1 MPAHEGVGCDDGR
14 TPALAREQAA
24 RGGQERAVG
33 GPKRGPRD
41 LAPQDRELMTEHD
54 DLELLEVLGAEGE
67 RDELKQASQG
77 DVEH

>member
-1 MPAHEGVGCDDGR
+1 MPVHERVGRDEER
-14 TPALAREQAA
+14 TPALAREQPA

-41 LAPQDRELMTEHD
+41 LAAQDGELMTEHD
-54 DLELLEVLGAEGE
+54 DLELLELLGAAGE